1 MIATCLGVGL
11 GYVISTQP
19 DFSLSVQPLQLV
31 ASIPSDIKA
40 NITVNDIHH
49 VLHKYS
55 NQIILMSDMVNNDSI
70 SEITFDPPGFDPTIS
85 GSSTYTSR
93 MKIRL
98 GRDAN
103 PGTYKIRIMAVG
115 GDGKQKSC
123 IVFLIAT

>member
-1 MIATCLGVGL
+1 V

-31 ASIPSDIKA
+31 APIPSDVTA
-40 NITVNDIHH
+40 NITVTDLHH
-49 VLHKYS
+49 FLHKYQ
-55 NQIILMSDMVNNDSI
+55 NQIILMSDIVNNDSI
-70 SEITFDPPGFDPTIS
+70 SEITFDPPGFDPIIS
-85 GSSTYTSR
+85 ESSTYTSR

-98 GRDAN
+98 GRDVK
-103 PGTYKIRIMAVG
+103 PGKYNIGIMGVG